1 MPTPATTNTPPARK
15 LPPWVQAEPNV
26 GGAIKPSNVSTPIEG
41 DKPEPEPPPTV
52 PPVETPLETA
62 KTPDPVPPPTPPET
76 PPAAPVPA
84 PAKDENE
91 DWPRSKKDWDKFTS
105 RKKEQL
111 AKVQAEL
118 NDIRAQRDKAMKDVE
133 DLRASGATSAEIKA
147 MKDERD
153 RLDQILRETNLERHP
168 KFKEYYDGHIGQA
181 QQQIKAILGDDKGK
195 AFSETLSLPPGEYRD
210 SRLEELISELPML
223 KVGQVASLVT
233 RISDLQA
240 ERSSELAKARENSDK
255 IQGETAAQQA
265 QRQKATEAMVLG
277 AIHDIQGTELKG
289 VLEDTDAAAA
299 KKIAIEGTP
308 DPRDFVKMIAR
319 GMAYPKLLKG
329 WAADKAKI
337 SELEKTIAGLQAAT
351 PQPGGERQ
359 TPTERG
365 GERRTN
371 KPPTPFDAARL
382 MVETFN
388 KAGMGGS

>member
-1 MPTPATTNTPPARK
+1 MPAPATTPAKGPPQTK
-15 LPPWVQAEPNV
+15 LPPWVTAQPDV
-26 GGAIKPSNVSTPIEG
+26 GGAIKPQNA
-41 DKPEPEPPPTV
+41 PPPT
-52 PPVETPLETA
+52 ED
-62 KTPDPVPPPTPPET
+62 KPPET
-76 PPAAPVPA
+76 ETPPTDPPSETTLATAATTPPSPGTTA
-84 PAKDENE
+84 ETTTAATKEEKENWPRNAKDWE
-91 DWPRSKKDWDKFTS
+91 KFTS

-111 AKVQAEL
+111 AKVEAEL

-153 RLDQILRETNLERHP
+153 LLDQILRETNLERHP

-181 QQQIKAILGDDKGK
+181 QQQIKAILGDEKGK

-240 ERSSELAKARENSDK
+240 ERSSELAKARENADK

-277 AIHDIQGTELKG
+277 AIHDIQSSELKG
-289 VLEDTDAAAA
+289 VLEESDAAAA

-371 KPPTPFDAARL
+371 KPPTPFDAAKR
-382 MVETFN
+382 MVERFN
-388 KAGMGGS
+388 SAGMSGS